1 MPQNQIY
8 PWNYQ
13 PMPKKPRDKKGKR
26 EILALTLSTV
36 SLSLSQ
42 REKRREMRLGPMV
55 RQGTKIER
63 EIWWCTPGTMRERER
78 ERERE
83 ERERERAEFVRE
95 REAWKREDK
104 DKCERKKKKREHVKE
119 IER

>member
-78 ERERE
+78 ERG

>member
-1 MPQNQIY
+1 
-8 PWNYQ
+8 
-13 PMPKKPRDKKGKR
+13 MPKKPRDKKGKR

-63 EIWWCTPGTMRERER
+63 EI
-78 ERERE
+78 
-83 ERERERAEFVRE
+83 
-95 REAWKREDK
+95 
-104 DKCERKKKKREHVKE
+104 
-119 IER
+119 